1 MYNILLDPLPKD
13 WNGYPIDTDF
23 QIGIMIS
30 QCLTDDSLSD
40 LEKFYVA
47 AWLLFPTDS
56 RPDNAGIG
64 KAINWYMTDFLH
76 DNYPEKKRNDVVMDW
91 DIDQWRIYA
100 AFWAQYHIDLNR
112 TRMHWFQFMGLLTNL
127 EECAFTRVMDIRQKE
142 ITSKMSPEE
151 KKVYR
156 NAKKIYEIKPPKDDT
171 ITPEEQARIN
181 DFMKYA
187 NINKKEK

>member
-23 QIGIMIS
+23 QTGIMIS

-91 DIDQWRIYA
+91 DIGRKRSPAKCHRKRKRFIEMPRKYMKSS
-100 AFWAQYHIDLNR
+100 HP
-112 TRMHWFQFMGLLTNL
+112 RMKVLLL
-127 EECAFTRVMDIRQKE
+127 RSRQE
-142 ITSKMSPEE
+142 L
-151 KKVYR
+151 
-156 NAKKIYEIKPPKDDT
+156 T
-171 ITPEEQARIN
+171 IS
-181 DFMKYA
+181 
-187 NINKKEK
+187 

>member
-23 QIGIMIS
+23 QTGIMIS

-156 NAKKIYEIKPPKDDT
+156 NAKKIYEIKPPNDES

-187 NINKKEK
+187 NINKKKK

>member
-23 QIGIMIS
+23 QTGIMIS

-40 LEKFYVA
+40 LEKFYVT

-91 DIDQWRIYA
+91 NIDQWRIYA

-142 ITSKMSPEE
+142 ITSKMSPEQ

-156 NAKKIYEIKPPKDDT
+156 DAKKIYEIKPPKDDT

-187 NINKKEK
+187 NINKKKK

>member
-47 AWLLFPTDS
+47 AWLLFPTDC

-156 NAKKIYEIKPPKDDT
+156 NAKKIYENKPPKDDT

>member
-23 QIGIMIS
+23 QTGIMIS

-127 EECAFTRVMDIRQKE
+127 EECAFTRVIDIRQKE

-156 NAKKIYEIKPPKDDT
+156 NAKKIYEIKPPKDES
-171 ITPEEQARIN
+171 ITPEEQARI
-181 DFMKYA
+181 MQ
-187 NINKKEK
+187 I

>member
-171 ITPEEQARIN
+171 ITPEEQSRIN

>member
-23 QIGIMIS
+23 QTGIMIS
-30 QCLTDDSLSD
+30 QCLSDDSLSD
-40 LEKFYVA
+40 LEKFYIV
-47 AWLLFPTDS
+47 AWLLFPTDP
-56 RPDNAGIG
+56 RPDNEGIG

-142 ITSKMSPEE
+142 ITGKMSPEE
-151 KKVYR
+151 KKLYR
-156 NAKKIYEIKPPKDDT
+156 DAKKIYEIKPPKDDR

-187 NINKKEK
+187 NINKKK

>member
-13 WNGYPIDTDF
+13 WNGYPIDTDY
-23 QIGIMIS
+23 QTGIMIS
-30 QCLTDDSLSD
+30 QCLADESLSD
-40 LEKFYVA
+40 VEKFYIA

-56 RPDNAGIG
+56 KPDNEGIG

-142 ITSKMSPEE
+142 ITGKMSPEE
-151 KKVYR
+151 KKLYR
-156 NAKKIYEIKPPKDDT
+156 DAKKIYEIKPPKDDR

-187 NINKKEK
+187 NINKKK

>member
-13 WNGYPIDTDF
+13 WNGYPIDTDY
-23 QIGIMIS
+23 QTGIMIS
-30 QCLTDDSLSD
+30 QCLADESLSD
-40 LEKFYVA
+40 VEKFYIA

-56 RPDNAGIG
+56 KPDNEGIG

-76 DNYPEKKRNDVVMDW
+76 DNYPEKKRNDIVMDW

-100 AFWAQYHIDLNR
+100 AFWSQYHIDLNR
-112 TRMHWFQFMGLLTNL
+112 SKMHWFQFMGLLTNL

-156 NAKKIYEIKPPKDDT
+156 NAKKIYEIKPPKDES

-187 NINKKEK
+187 NINKKKK

>member
-23 QIGIMIS
+23 QIGIIIS